1 MGWWKNAKNQTTD
14 DTASLPETNLYANKE
29 PVVDLIKEFS
39 PKTYEEVELIANAL
53 VARKSVK
60 LNLQNTIIGD
70 RRRII
75 DFLCG
80 IAYVL
85 DLDIKKHGIDI
96 YEFKLDK

>member
-1 MGWWKNAKNQTTD
+1 MGWWKNSKHQTTD
-14 DTASLPETNLYANKE
+14 DTASLSATNLYDNKD
-29 PVVDLIKEFS
+29 VAIDLIKEFS

-85 DLDIKKHGIDI
+85 DLDIKKNGVDI

>member
-1 MGWWKNAKNQTTD
+1 MAWWKAKNQKD
-14 DTASLPETNLYANKE
+14 INPSPLAESNVFQKEEPNNL
-29 PVVDLIKEFS
+29 VKEFS
-39 PKTYEEVELIANAL
+39 PQTYEEVEIIANAL

-60 LNLQNTIIGD
+60 LNLENTIIGD

-85 DLDIKKHGIDI
+85 DLDIKKHAVDI
-96 YEFKLDK
+96 YEFKLNG

>member
-1 MGWWKNAKNQTTD
+1 MGWWKNTKNQVTD
-14 DTASLPETNLYANKE
+14 DTATLAEANFYQNKDAI
-29 PVVDLIKEFS
+29 VDLMKEFT

-85 DLDIKKHGIDI
+85 DLDIKKDGIDI
-96 YEFKLDK
+96 YEFKLNK

>member
-1 MGWWKNAKNQTTD
+1 MGWWKNSKNQTIDNPATL
-14 DTASLPETNLYANKE
+14 SEPNEFNKDAT
-29 PVVDLIKEFS
+29 VGLIKEFS

-85 DLDIKKHGIDI
+85 DLDIKKNGIDI
-96 YEFKLDK
+96 YEFKVNR